1 MRFCPVCARVR
12 RPFHPKAAMRSL
24 TRPAFMLAMTL
35 LTGCWF
41 NTSLAQAP
49 AREST
54 DDVDIAAIKPPP
66 RDVKDILRVLEQGKV
81 DLTEIEQ
88 ARKILALPQPAPDA
102 DNPTWN
108 NFHFKRALANQK
120 LGRMSEAVAEM
131 RIAAL
136 DRRLSD
142 PKLEIRDLID
152 LSVLE
157 SFSGNMA
164 NAISAL
170 DKAKNIVR
178 GLPQAGGF
186 LLTINRLLVINHAAV
201 GNFEIAKTTLT
212 EMDNLLNRLRRAPSV
227 AEYIS
232 IWEANVES
240 ARGTLQWQQG
250 LWVESERSLRKALRL
265 LNQNYQAAKNSATKA
280 DDLGSGERTYSDG
293 TNNPRMHLSQIILR
307 NMNLADVL
315 LQQRRLVDAEFY
327 AREALK
333 LALDNFGRN
342 STDVGKALATMSK
355 IVSEQGRFPEAVL
368 LAQASLKAHT
378 ESGITDE
385 SRVMAMARKF
395 YATALVADGQYQ
407 AADKVFNEMMAG
419 VRKDPA
425 LEKTFRPDDLDW
437 VLAMQKIGKQPEA
450 LAMAERMLKR
460 SEAQSGK
467 SSPRT
472 ALIAAFHAVS
482 LQNQGKL
489 KEAHAAFR
497 EAAPTLVDQT
507 RSDAENDTA
516 SIKQQQR
523 TTYLFENYVALLARI
538 AQSDPAQAQAAAAEA
553 FRVADLAKS
562 SGVQRALT
570 ASAAR
575 ANIKDPLLAQLARK
589 EQDLQRRVNSLS
601 ELLTGLLAA
610 PPEQQLP
617 SVQAKIR
624 QDITTFKAERETL
637 KKEIERK
644 YPDYAEMVEPKP
656 ATVERTRALLRADE
670 VLVSWYFA
678 EKEAYV
684 WAISKHDIP
693 LFKAVALGRSEMA
706 KQVSHLRRALDPG
719 VATIDEIPPFDV
731 KASFLLYQQ
740 ILAPVQ
746 ESLKGKKVLLVVPH
760 AELGQLPLS
769 VLVTQDTAAAGKP
782 AVPFAS
788 YKAVPW
794 LVRDIAIAQLPSV
807 TALTALRN
815 TPPGNPNRGN
825 FIGFGDPFFSAEQY
839 RSAEKAQAARSTQLA
854 TRGLPLNLRNAPKTT
869 GVSSAEL
876 GLLPRL
882 PDTKQ
887 EILEIARVLGAA
899 PSDVYL
905 NRQASVK
912 AVMEADLSN
921 RKVVMFATHGLVPG
935 ELDGLSQPALALSSP
950 EVTGDQDD
958 GLLTMDKVL
967 TLKLNADWVV
977 LSACNTASGEGSGSE
992 AVSGLG
998 RAFFFAGAK
1007 ALLVSNWPVDSVA
1020 ARLLMTDLF
1029 RRQQTGD
1036 KALAKSDA
1044 LRQAMLQLID
1054 QGGMSDGKAMKYSYA
1069 HPLFWAPFM
1078 VVGD

>member
-1 MRFCPVCARVR
+1 
-12 RPFHPKAAMRSL
+12 MRSI
-24 TRPAFMLAMTL
+24 TRPSVMLAMTL
-35 LTGCWF
+35 LTGFWL
-41 NTSLAQAP
+41 NTSLAQTP
-49 AREST
+49 AQDRADEV
-54 DDVDIAAIKPPP
+54 DVAAIKPPP
-66 RDVKDILRVLEQGKV
+66 RDVKDILRVLEQGKI
-81 DLTEIEQ
+81 DLSEIEQ
-88 ARKILALPQPAPDA
+88 ARKILATPRPAPDA

-108 NFHFKRALANQK
+108 EFHFKRALAQQK
-120 LGRMSEAVAEM
+120 LGRISEAVVEM
-131 RIAAL
+131 RQAAF

-142 PKLEIRDLID
+142 PKLEARDLID

-157 SFSGNMA
+157 SFAGNTA
-164 NAISAL
+164 NAIDAL
-170 DKAKNIVR
+170 EKAKKVLR
-178 GLPQAGGF
+178 SVPQAGGF
-186 LLTINRLLVINHAAV
+186 LLTVNRLLVINYATV
-201 GNFEIAKTTLT
+201 GNFETAKTTLV
-212 EMDNLLNRLRRAPSV
+212 EMDNLLNRLRRAPLV

-240 ARGTLQWQQG
+240 ARGTLLWQQG
-250 LWVESERSLRKALRL
+250 QWVESERSLRKALRL
-265 LNQNYQAAKNSATKA
+265 LQQNYQAAKTSANKA
-280 DDLGSGERTYSDG
+280 DDLTTSGRTYSDG

-315 LQQRRLVDAEFY
+315 LQQRRLIDAEFY

-385 SRVMAMARKF
+385 SRIMAMARKF
-395 YATALVADGQYQ
+395 YATALVADGQHQ
-407 AADKVFNEMMAG
+407 EADKVFNEMMAG

-425 LEKTFRPDDLDW
+425 LEKTFNPADLDW
-437 VLAMQKIGKQPEA
+437 VLAMQKIGKQAEA
-450 LAMAERMLKR
+450 QTMAERMLKR
-460 SEAQSGK
+460 SETQSGK
-467 SSPRT
+467 NSPRT

-482 LQNQGKL
+482 LQNLGKL

-497 EAAPTLVDQT
+497 EAAPILVDQT

-575 ANIKDPLLAQLARK
+575 ANIKDPQLAQLARK

-693 LFKAVALGRSEMA
+693 LFKAVALSRSEMA
-706 KQVSHLRRALDPG
+706 RQVSHLRKALDPG
-719 VATIDEIPPFDV
+719 VATIDEIPAFDV
-731 KASFLLYQQ
+731 KAAFHLYQQ
-740 ILAPVQ
+740 ILAPVH

-769 VLVTQDTAAAGKP
+769 VLVTQDTAP
-782 AVPFAS
+782 AVGNPALLFAS

-794 LVRDIAIAQLPSV
+794 LIRDIAIAQLPSV
-807 TALTALRN
+807 TALAALRN
-815 TPPGNPNRGN
+815 TPPANPNRKS
-825 FIGFGDPFFSAEQY
+825 FIGFGDPFFSSDQA
-839 RSAEKAQAARSTQLA
+839 RSADRAQAKTMQLA
-854 TRGLPLNLRNAPKTT
+854 TRGLPLNLRSAPKTA

-887 EILEIARVLGAA
+887 EILDIAKVLAAA

-935 ELDGLSQPALALSSP
+935 ELDGLSQPALALTSP
-950 EVTGDQDD
+950 DVTGDKDD

-967 TLKLNADWVV
+967 SLKLDADWVV
-977 LSACNTASGEGSGSE
+977 LSACNTASGEGAGSE

-1036 KALAKSDA
+1036 KAAGKSDA

-1054 QGGMSDGKAMKYSYA
+1054 QGGMGDGKAMKYSYA

>member
-1 MRFCPVCARVR
+1 
-12 RPFHPKAAMRSL
+12 MRSI

-35 LTGCWF
+35 LTGFWL

-49 AREST
+49 AQDRVDEV
-54 DDVDIAAIKPPP
+54 DVAAIKVPP

-108 NFHFKRALANQK
+108 SFHFKRALANQK
-120 LGRMSEAVAEM
+120 LGKISDALAEM
-131 RIAAL
+131 RMAAL

-142 PKLEIRDLID
+142 PKLQVRDFVE

-157 SFSGNMA
+157 SFSGNTA

-170 DKAKNIVR
+170 EKAKNIAR
-178 GLPQAGGF
+178 GIPQAGGF
-186 LLTINRLLVINHAAV
+186 LLTINRLLVINHATA
-201 GNFEIAKTTLT
+201 GNFETAKTTLA
-212 EMDNLLNRLRRAPSV
+212 EMDNLLNRLRRAPLV

-265 LNQNYQAAKNSATKA
+265 LNQNYQAAKNSSTKA
-280 DDLGSGERTYSDG
+280 DDLVSGERTISDG

-315 LQQRRLVDAEFY
+315 LQQRRLIDAEFY

-385 SRVMAMARKF
+385 SRIMAIARKF
-395 YATALVADGQYQ
+395 YATALVADGQHQ
-407 AADKVFNEMMAG
+407 KADKVFNEMMAG

-425 LEKTFRPDDLDW
+425 LEKTFNPADLDW
-437 VLAMQKIGKQPEA
+437 VLAMQKIGKQAEA
-450 LAMAERMLKR
+450 QTMAERMLKR
-460 SEAQSGK
+460 SETQSGK

-482 LQNQGKL
+482 LQNMGKL

-497 EAAPTLVDQT
+497 EAAPILVDQT

-575 ANIKDPLLAQLARK
+575 ANIKDPQLAQLARK

-601 ELLTGLLAA
+601 ELLTGLLAV

-617 SVQAKIR
+617 AVQAQIR
-624 QDITTFKAERETL
+624 QDIANFKTERDGL

-644 YPDYAEMVEPKP
+644 FPDYAEMVEPKP

-693 LFKAVALGRSEMA
+693 LFKAIALGRSEMA
-706 KQVSHLRRALDPG
+706 RQVSHLRKALDPG
-719 VATIDEIPPFDV
+719 VATIDEIPAFDV
-731 KASFLLYQQ
+731 KAAFQLYQQ
-740 ILAPVQ
+740 ILAPVH
-746 ESLKGKKVLLVVPH
+746 ESLKGKKVLLLVPH

-769 VLVTQDTAAAGKP
+769 VLVTQDTPAAGNP
-782 AVPFAS
+782 ALLFAS

-794 LVRDIAIAQLPSV
+794 LIRDIAIAQLPSV

-815 TPPGNPNRGN
+815 TPPGNPNRKN
-825 FIGFGDPFFSAEQY
+825 FIGFGDPFFSSDQA
-839 RSAEKAQAARSTQLA
+839 RSADRAQAKTMQLA
-854 TRGLPLNLRNAPKTT
+854 TRGLPLNLRSAPKTA

-876 GLLPRL
+876 SLLPRL

-887 EILEIARVLGAA
+887 EILDIAKVLAAA

-935 ELDGLSQPALALSSP
+935 ELDGLSQPALALTSP
-950 EVTGDQDD
+950 EVTGDKDD

-967 TLKLNADWVV
+967 SLKLDADWVV
-977 LSACNTASGEGSGSE
+977 LSACNTASGEGAGSE

-1036 KALAKSDA
+1036 KAPGKSDA

-1054 QGGMSDGKAMKYSYA
+1054 QGGMGDGKTMKYSYA

>member
-1 MRFCPVCARVR
+1 MKSRSI
-12 RPFHPKAAMRSL
+12 PF
-24 TRPAFMLAMTL
+24 
-35 LTGCWF
+35 
-41 NTSLAQAP
+41 SLAFAAWLAVSPFLPPQVHAQTSE
-49 AREST
+49 AEL
-54 DDVDIAAIKPPP
+54 DVSQIKPPP

-81 DLTEIEQ
+81 DMSEIEQ
-88 ARKILALPQPAPDA
+88 AGKILAAPQPAQDA

-108 NFHFKRALANQK
+108 EFHFKRALAQQK
-120 LGRMSEAVAEM
+120 LGRISEAVVEM
-131 RIAAL
+131 RLAAFE
-136 DRRLSD
+136 RRQSD
-142 PKLEIRDLID
+142 PKLEARDLID

-157 SFSGNMA
+157 SFAGNTA
-164 NAISAL
+164 KAIDAL
-170 DKAKNIVR
+170 EKAKKTLRSV
-178 GLPQAGGF
+178 PQAGGF
-186 LLTINRLLVINHAAV
+186 LLTVNRLLVINYSTV
-201 GNFEIAKTTLT
+201 GNFEAAKTTLA

-240 ARGTLQWQQG
+240 ARGTFLWQQG

-265 LNQNYQAAKNSATKA
+265 LHQNYQAAKNSSSKV
-280 DDLGSGERTYSDG
+280 DDLSTSGRASSDG
-293 TNNPRMHLSQIILR
+293 TNNPRLHLSQIILR
-307 NMNLADVL
+307 DMNLADVL
-315 LQQRRLVDAEFY
+315 LQQRRLIDAEFY
-327 AREALK
+327 AREALQ

-355 IVSEQGRFPEAVL
+355 IVSEQGRFAEAVL
-368 LAQASLKAHT
+368 LARASLAAHR
-378 ESGITDE
+378 ESGITE
-385 SRVMAMARKF
+385 SSRVMAMARKF

-407 AADKVFNEMMAG
+407 EADKTFNEMMAG
-419 VRKDPA
+419 VRKDPQLA
-425 LEKTFRPDDLDW
+425 STFRPEDLDW
-437 VLAMQKIGKQPEA
+437 VLAMQKIGKQAEA
-450 LAMAERMLKR
+450 QTMAEHMLKR
-460 SEAQSGK
+460 SETQSGK

-489 KEAHAAFR
+489 KEAHAAFK
-497 EAAPTLVDQT
+497 EAAPVLVDQT

-624 QDITTFKAERETL
+624 QDITTFKAERENL

-693 LFKAVALGRSEMA
+693 LFKAVALGRKEMA
-706 KQVSHLRRALDPG
+706 RQVSHLRKALDPG
-719 VATIDEIPPFDV
+719 VSTIDEIPAFDV
-731 KASFLLYQQ
+731 KAAFHLYQQ
-740 ILAPVQ
+740 ILAPVH
-746 ESLKGKKVLLVVPH
+746 ESLTGKKVLLVVPH

-769 VLVTQDTAAAGKP
+769 VLVTRDLAVP
-782 AVPFAS
+782 AQQTVPFAG
-788 YKAVPW
+788 YKATAW

-815 TPPGNPNRGN
+815 TPPGDPKRKN
-825 FIGFGDPFFSAEQY
+825 FIGFGDPYFSADQA
-839 RSAEKAQAARSTQLA
+839 RSAEKAQAKTMQLA
-854 TRGLPLNLRNAPKTT
+854 TRGLPLNLRSAPKTA

-876 GLLPRL
+876 SLLPRL
-882 PDTKQ
+882 PDTRE
-887 EILEIARVLGAA
+887 EILDIAKVLAA
-899 PSDVYL
+899 EPADVYL
-905 NRQASVK
+905 NKQASVK

-935 ELDGLSQPALALSSP
+935 ELDGLSQPALALTSP
-950 EVTGDQDD
+950 DVTGDKDD

-967 TLKLNADWVV
+967 SLKLNADWVV
-977 LSACNTASGEGSGSE
+977 LSACNTAAGEGSGSE

-998 RAFFFAGAK
+998 RAFFFAGAR

-1020 ARLLMTDLF
+1020 ARQLMTDLF
-1029 RRQQTGD
+1029 KRQQTGD
-1036 KALAKSDA
+1036 KVLAKSEA
-1044 LRQAMLQLID
+1044 LRQAMLQQLD
-1054 QGGMSDGKAMKYSYA
+1054 HGGMSDGKAMKYSYA
-1069 HPLFWAPFM
+1069 HPLFWAPFV